1 MSILSDRTDKA
12 RFAED
17 TFLFLFSVALVA
29 VATIVLFSIASI
41 SQLDNSKSTLKGSPI
56 DNSLLDD
63 KVIGTV
69 LSYPESNA
77 SPVSRQTKS
86 SSSSDADNM
95 SSATPVPP
103 TPGMGSE
110 GIVAEPALM
119 PTPDRKATATAIET
133 SHDSTQGPSTVE
145 PAPPQ
150 PSAPQEASAQPASI
164 ADAASATAAETSH
177 DLTQGPSTVEPAPPH
192 PSAPQEASAQP
203 ASIADA
209 ASATA
214 IETSHDPTQ
223 GPSTAKPAPP
233 QPSAP
238 QEASAQPASIADAA
252 SVAQHATGVTVRT
265 RAISDQQRDQ
275 MFRDFE
281 IRGNGHTNLD
291 HDSAGERVFGATSG
305 RGSAPLPHAAS
316 HRRNAGEA
324 DHKTTEKLN
333 RLELSRLLKGSR
345 ASPR

>member
-41 SQLDNSKSTLKGSPI
+41 SQLDNSKATLKGSPI

-150 PSAPQEASAQPASI
+150 
-164 ADAASATAAETSH
+164 
-177 DLTQGPSTVEPAPPH
+177 